1 MNTGYNGCSITTWRT
16 LPNKLQAEPNTN
28 MKVGC
33 CKVDEQQV
41 AEECAEVK
49 LGMAGDKSDNGEHF
63 VSFSALNNFALV

>member
-1 MNTGYNGCSITTWRT
+1 
-16 LPNKLQAEPNTN
+16 